1 MVSTKI
7 QNNKTS
13 SSPVPSAE
21 WNWIGDIFNSTT
33 QNTTLTIGTGTF
45 TSGAIYASGSV
56 RTSIGVESDAVFPVS
71 SSSGVALKNKD
82 GTTVVS
88 VGVGSSSST
97 NSTWTGAITLTGN
110 LTQTGVLT
118 SSTLSAT
125 NISSSTI
132 TNTSFASFKNY
143 VHGNTGTATTINWNN
158 GAYQSCTLT
167 GNCTFAFTGVSIP
180 SGDRIRLTLYLAQDS
195 TGSRTAT
202 WPSSVRWSG
211 STAPTLTTTGTVTDI
226 ATFIYDG
233 NRYAGVMSTNVP
245 L

>member
-7 QNNKTS
+7 QNNKTGADA
-13 SSPVPSAE
+13 VPSAE

-45 TSGAIYASGSV
+45 TSGAIYSSSTIHAVGA
-56 RTSIGVESDAVFPVS
+56 IESDSHLPLS
-71 SSSGVALKNKD
+71 SSSGFSIKNKN
-82 GTTVVS
+82 GTTIAAI
-88 VGVGSSSST
+88 GVGSASST
-97 NSTWTGAITLTGN
+97 NSNWTGNISHTGN
-110 LTQTGVLT
+110 LTST
-118 SSTLSAT
+118 TLSYT

-132 TNTSFASFKNY
+132 TNTTFASFKNY
-143 VHGNTGTATTINWNN
+143 VHGATSTATTIDWNN

-167 GNCTFAFTGVSIP
+167 GNCVFVFTAPNILNGNRV
-180 SGDRIRLTLYLAQDS
+180 RLTLYLAQDG

-202 WPSSVRWSG
+202 WPTTVRWSG

-233 NRYAGVMSTNVP
+233 NKYAGVMSTNVP

>member
-13 SSPVPSAE
+13 ASAVPSAE
-21 WNWIGDIFNSTT
+21 WNWIGDLFNSTT
-33 QNTTLTIGTGTF
+33 QNTSFTIGTGTITAAMAVFSGTINVGGINPTNAISISKGGTGATTASAARTALDAVGTSDVQTLTNKTITSGTYTGVF
-45 TSGAIYASGSV
+45 TSG
-56 RTSIGVESDAVFPVS
+56 SITAQV
-71 SSSGVALKNKD
+71 
-82 GTTVVS
+82 T
-88 VGVGSSSST
+88 
-97 NSTWTGAITLTGN
+97 
-110 LTQTGVLT
+110 
-118 SSTLSAT
+118 
-125 NISSSTI
+125 SSTI
-132 TNTSFASFKNY
+132 TTTYLASFKNY

-167 GNCTFAFTGVSIP
+167 GNCTFVFSAPSIP
-180 SGDRIRLTLYLAQDS
+180 SGDRIRMTLYIAQDA

-202 WPSSVRWSG
+202 WPTSVRWSG